1 VSRVSLRFRW
11 LLEKKRPK
19 SPAIDQISAELIKAG
34 CRTIHSEIHKVINS
48 IWNNEELPEEWKG
61 SVIVPIY
68 KNGDKTDCSNYRGI
82 SLLSAM
88 YKILSD
94 ILLSRLTPYAEVII
108 GVDLD
113 ATGQL
118 LIIYSPF
125 VK

>member
-1 VSRVSLRFRW
+1 
-11 LLEKKRPK
+11 
-19 SPAIDQISAELIKAG
+19 LIKAG